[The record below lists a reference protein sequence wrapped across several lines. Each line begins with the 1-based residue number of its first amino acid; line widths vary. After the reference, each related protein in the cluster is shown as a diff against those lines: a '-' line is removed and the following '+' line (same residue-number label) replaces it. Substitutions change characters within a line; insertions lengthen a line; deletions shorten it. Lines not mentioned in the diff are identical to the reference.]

1 MIRFLAK
8 LSAGHFRRHR
18 LEGLLCL
25 IGVALGVAVVVAIEA
40 AVAACVQ
47 SFNGAVGS
55 MAERSTHGIFAEA
68 GGLPDADYIALLKKR
83 LPFPLAPVID
93 RHVLITDKSGH
104 EHLARLIGIDVFSE
118 RSLRSFTKMQSSLD
132 ESAFRRFMTEPN
144 TVVAVK
150 RLADDNGLVV
160 GGTATL
166 AVGGERKT
174 VTIVG
179 IVTPTGVAAAQ
190 LTDELICDL
199 ATAQEL
205 TGSLNSIDR
214 IDTVLDD
221 DAAVAKLSAA
231 VPPGLVLRS
240 TSQQQASFGQLIQ
253 SYKLNLNA
261 LSMMAAF
268 VAVFVVYNSMLISVR
283 QRLATL
289 GILRCLGAS
298 RKQLGGLYVAE
309 AFAYA
314 VVGGVIG
321 VVAGWGL
328 SKILVGYVGMTIN
341 DLYAAVRPMPVE
353 LDRVLWGEGMAVALV
368 SCLLGAVVPLVQASR
383 TPPINAFRG
392 AERTRSSGRTSLILL
407 AVAVV
412 MLATAW
418 GAYELPG
425 ESPIAGFAMA
435 FFVACGF
442 SVACPWVLRA
452 GCELVSRIARP
463 GQWLPVQMAS
473 AEVGRM
479 LGITGVAVAATM
491 MAMAMNIGIRT
502 MVLSFRTSL
511 DTWMD
516 RRFAADIFVAPELM
530 VNHKTDA
537 TLDPA
542 VVDWVRKQPG
552 VAVVTTVRTVEEPIG
567 TKPAQL
573 VATDV
578 ERVLKTLPLK
588 TSVGRPF
595 DPATDVLISEP
606 LAGRLHQ
613 SAGSV
618 VDLPTPT
625 GFHRFSVWAVYFDFG
640 TERGQIMI
648 DGTVYAADW
657 KDGSVN
663 SLNVLVNPGVDRH
676 ATAAMWLQSLRSQY
690 PVTVDSFD
698 AVKHE
703 AMTVFDRTFKVTVVL
718 TWLSGGVAFC
728 GLAGSLLALSM
739 ARRRD
744 YSLMM
749 AVGMSARQITTWV
762 AAQGLIIAVA
772 SAVVAPVAG
781 TILAYVLAYVI
792 QYRSFGWSIPTRM
805 APVFWVQNLALAI
818 VAALV
823 AAVYPA
829 WRVRRDPPAVE
840 LKTE

>member
-1 MIRFLAK
+1 MLRFLYE

-47 SFNGAVGS
+47 SFTGAVGS

-68 GGLPDADYIALLKKR
+68 GGVKDTDFIALLKKR

-93 RHVLITDKSGH
+93 RHVLITDRAGQQ
-104 EHLARLIGIDVFSE
+104 HLARLIGIDVFSE

-132 ESAFRRFMTEPN
+132 ESAFRQFMTEPN

-160 GGTATL
+160 GGSTML
-166 AVGGERKT
+166 VVGGERKN
-174 VTIVG
+174 VKVIG

-205 TGSLNSIDR
+205 TGSLDSIDR
-214 IDTVLDD
+214 IDTVLEDEP
-221 DAAVAKLSAA
+221 AVAKMTAA
-231 VPPGLVLRS
+231 LPPGLVLRS
-240 TSQQQASFGQLIQ
+240 TSQQQESFGQLIQ

-314 VVGGVIG
+314 VVGGVVG
-321 VVAGWGL
+321 VIAGWGL
-328 SKILVGYVGMTIN
+328 SKVLVGYVGMTIN
-341 DLYAAVRPMPVE
+341 DLYAAVRPVPVE

-368 SCLLGAVVPLVQASR
+368 SCLLGAIVPLVQASR

-407 AVAVV
+407 AVAVA

-418 GAYELPG
+418 GVYEIPG
-425 ESPIAGFAMA
+425 DSPIAGFAMA

-442 SVACPWVLRA
+442 SVACPWVLRT
-452 GCELVSRIARP
+452 GCDLVSRIARP

-502 MVLSFRTSL
+502 MVLSFRNSL

-542 VVDWVRKQPG
+542 VVEWVRHQPG
-552 VAVVTTVRTVEEPIG
+552 VAAITTVRNIEEPIG
-567 TKPAQL
+567 AKPAQM

-578 ERVLKTLPLK
+578 GRVLKTLPLK
-588 TSVGRPF
+588 TSISRAF

-613 SAGSV
+613 SAGTT

-625 GFHRFSVWAVYFDFG
+625 GDHRFNVWAVYFDFG
-640 TERGQIMI
+640 TERGQIMM
-648 DGTVYAADW
+648 DGAVYAADW
-657 KDGSVN
+657 RDSSVN
-663 SLNVLVNPGVDRH
+663 SLNVQVRPGVDRH
-676 ATAAMWLQSLRSQY
+676 ATAAAWLQSLRSQY

-698 AVKHE
+698 AVKQE

-749 AVGMSARQITTWV
+749 AVGMSGRQITIWV

-772 SAVVAPVAG
+772 SAIVAPVAG
-781 TILAYVLAYVI
+781 TVLAYVLAYVI

-805 APVFWVQNLALAI
+805 APEFWLQNLFLAVAAALA
-818 VAALV
+818 